1 MGHWGGSMAGG
12 WSHQTSATSAGRP
25 GGGLKRSV
33 DGWDDE
39 ELGKPYDHSVI
50 VRLLPYLRP
59 YRGRVALAILG
70 LLVFAAASS
79 SQPFLIAIAIDE
91 FVPSGNIAGLNA
103 IGAALVGLA
112 LISWAGQWLQQTQ
125 TAFIGHN
132 VLLTLRTSMFNHIQK
147 LSLSFLD
154 RTEVGRVMSRVQ
166 NDVTVLQ
173 ELLTTGFL
181 TILADFAGL
190 GLVVFFLLYLDVELA
205 LITFTVIPVLI
216 LAMALW
222 QSRARR
228 AFVRVRQAIAVVNA
242 NLQENVSGVRVVQSL
257 SREGENIRRFDQ
269 VNADNWS
276 ANVEAG
282 RLTAAVM
289 PVMELMVAAA
299 TALVVI
305 FGGMRVL
312 DGSLGVGVVIAFALY
327 VQRFFDPIRD
337 LVLQYTQLQRAMA
350 GGQRIFEVLD
360 TKPEIVDAP
369 DAVELPDARGDVPGW
384 EVTFDHVH
392 FQYLPDVEVL
402 HDIDLRVRPGETL
415 AIVGPTGAGKSTLT
429 ALIARFYDVTEGRLL
444 IDGIDIRHLKRES
457 LARRMG
463 IVFQDAFL
471 FSGSVRDNILY
482 GRLEATEQEI
492 VEAARTVGAHD
503 FIKRLPQG
511 YDTVLHERGQNLSQG
526 QRQLVAF
533 ARAVLAD
540 PRILILDEA
549 TANVDTRTEV
559 VIQRALKRLLKG
571 RTSFVIAHRMSTIRG
586 ADRVVV
592 MDAGRIVE
600 IGAHKE
606 LLARDGLYARL
617 YRMTYEQS
625 PSTGSGQAES
635 GDGNGQ
641 RPGEPAPKP
650 LPAG

>member
-1 MGHWGGSMAGG
+1 MAGG

-50 VRLLPYLRP
+50 VRLLPYLKP

-79 SQPFLIAIAIDE
+79 SQPFLIGIAIDE
-91 FVPSGNIAGLNA
+91 FVPSGDIAGLNA
-103 IGAALVGLA
+103 IGAALIGLA
-112 LISWAGQWLQQTQ
+112 LLSWAGQALQQMQ

-228 AFVRVRQAIAVVNA
+228 AFIRVRQAIAVVNA

-312 DGSLGVGVVIAFALY
+312 DGSLGIGVVIAFALY

-369 DAVELPDARGDVPGW
+369 DAVELPDARGAVPGW

-392 FQYLPDVEVL
+392 FRYLPDVEVL
-402 HDIDLRVRPGETL
+402 HDIDLRVRPGEVL

-429 ALIARFYDVTEGRLL
+429 SLVARFYDVTEGRIL
-444 IDGIDIRHLKRES
+444 IDGVDIRHLKRES

-463 IVFQDAFL
+463 IVFQDPFL
-471 FSGSVRDNILY
+471 FSGSIRDNILY
-482 GRLEATEQEI
+482 GRLEATEEEI

-571 RTSFVIAHRMSTIRG
+571 RTSFVIAHRLSTIRG
-586 ADRVVV
+586 ADRLVVL
-592 MDAGRIVE
+592 DGGRIVE
-600 IGAHKE
+600 SGTHKE

-625 PSTGSGQAES
+625 PS

-641 RPGEPAPKP
+641 RPGEPSAKP